1 MRTINNINTQAGNV
15 YSMLN
20 NWLSDEGSTQSLF
33 DRVYPE
39 HDGKADHE
47 AAADLTI
54 MRQAL
59 YSLQMA
65 CEKSIERLTEVI
77 DFYDKYEEEGPYEQ
91 H

>member
-1 MRTINNINTQAGNV
+1 MTTTTMNTTITNINTQAENI
-15 YSMLN
+15 YSVLN
-20 NWLSDEGSTQSLF
+20 NWLSDGGTTRSLI

-47 AAADLTI
+47 AVADLVI
-54 MRQAL
+54 MRQTL

-77 DFYDKYEEEGPYEQ
+77 DLYDKNEE
-91 H
+91 

>member
-1 MRTINNINTQAGNV
+1 MRTITNINAQAGNV

-20 NWLSDEGSTQSLF
+20 NWLSEEGTTRSLI

-47 AAADLTI
+47 AVADLVI
-54 MRQAL
+54 IRQTL

-77 DFYDKYEEEGPYEQ
+77 DLYDKNEE
-91 H
+91 